1 MGLHGGM
8 WRVHS
13 STVDNTEI
21 ILESLGWLC
30 GEGAQVRMF
39 KDKSSIGAKMCIFEC
54 KMKSK
59 QAKESLRRIEPE
71 SIKKIMGDDLESRID
86 GGKNLHI
93 RLDLAKLV
101 SGEGKLC
108 EYSHPSVVK
117 GKFKLEVYPGQEET
131 EVAKELLSSVL
142 N

>member
-13 STVDNTEI
+13 SAVDDTEI
-21 ILESLGWLC
+21 ILESLSWLC
-30 GEGAQVRMF
+30 GDEAQVRMF
-39 KDKSSIGAKMCIFEC
+39 NDKSSVGAKMSIFEC

-59 QAKESLRRIEPE
+59 QAKESLSRIDPE
-71 SIKKIMGDDLESRID
+71 SIKKIMGYDLESRID

-93 RLDLAKLV
+93 RLDLCKLV

-108 EYSHPSVVK
+108 ENSHPSVVK

-131 EVAKELLSSVL
+131 EVAMELLSSVL

>member
-13 STVDNTEI
+13 SAVDDTEI
-21 ILESLGWLC
+21 ILESLSWLC
-30 GEGAQVRMF
+30 GDEAQVRMF
-39 KDKSSIGAKMCIFEC
+39 NDKSSVGAKMSIFEC

-59 QAKESLRRIEPE
+59 QAKESLRRIDSE
-71 SIKKIMGDDLESRID
+71 SIKKIMRDNLESRID

-93 RLDLAKLV
+93 RLDLSKLV
-101 SGEGKLC
+101 GGEAILC
-108 EYSHPSVVK
+108 EYSTPSVVK
-117 GKFKLEVYPGQEET
+117 GKFKLEVYPGQEEIT
-131 EVAKELLSSVL
+131 VAKKLLASAL

>member
-13 STVDNTEI
+13 SAVDDTEI
-21 ILESLGWLC
+21 ILEALRWLC
-30 GEGAQVRMF
+30 GDEAEVRIF
-39 KDKSSIGAKMCIFEC
+39 NDKSSIGAKMCFFEC

-59 QAKESLRRIEPE
+59 QAKESLKRIEPE
-71 SIKKIMGDDLESRID
+71 SIKKIIRDDLESRID
-86 GGKNLHI
+86 GGKNFHI
-93 RLDLAKLV
+93 RLDLTKLV
-101 SGEGKLC
+101 SGKGILC
-108 EYSHPSVVK
+108 EYSQPSVVK